1 MLNKNERSRDFIR
14 YAAFVILAIRYQG
27 TENSV
32 EPLRKRLL
40 GPILLPPTGRIGTQA
55 PIVATSQGPS
65 VSNHETEPAT
75 PTQEAHPETA
85 FEPVTPA
92 RYLLQIFNQMNFL
105 HQQAVIALQNSL
117 QKGKT
122 REGVCRTVEDN
133 LFPDHLFRGSNS
145 KTAVFWKWHKIFMVL
160 RRIYWWVF
168 L

>member
-1 MLNKNERSRDFIR
+1 MLNKNQRSRDFIR
-14 YAAFVILAIRYQG
+14 YVAFLILAIRYQG

-92 RYLLQIFNQMNFL
+92 RYILQSNEFSTPASRHRLTKQL
-105 HQQAVIALQNSL
+105 AEGQNKRRSL
-117 QKGKT
+117 
-122 REGVCRTVEDN
+122 
-133 LFPDHLFRGSNS
+133 
-145 KTAVFWKWHKIFMVL
+145 
-160 RRIYWWVF
+160 
-168 L
+168 